1 MRALSKSF
9 LHCLKSGFLSKITER
24 VKCDHDLSL
33 EIRNGYINV
42 YYKGNS
48 MLKLRETNYLSTYKA
63 EIHKKFLEGI
73 NLPLEVN
80 ESTIHE
86 FISNIPLLKENINRQ
101 GSHSLELEYEQMII
115 RANNFEP
122 RNNTEYFI
130 VDRQYAVGK
139 DRFDL
144 TGIYWDRNRRR
155 RNQEVPVCLMEI
167 KFAQNKDIRDVHEQL
182 ARYYEAIK
190 NNAADFAEGMECV
203 FRQKLELQL
212 YNQESDRLEAMKT
225 LNFSRDLKDF
235 QFILVLVDYNQ
246 NSTRLNLDNLKK
258 LLFADQVKVF
268 HSGFGMWQQ
277 NVSSI

>member
-1 MRALSKSF
+1 
-9 LHCLKSGFLSKITER
+9 
-24 VKCDHDLSL
+24 
-33 EIRNGYINV
+33 
-42 YYKGNS
+42 